1 MTMKRLYCLL
11 IVLIAISCATF
22 ASEATQPDGAKVTSV
37 EIASIYEK
45 GNTLFK
51 AKEYQKAITE
61 LSIIIEKHKKSAAY
75 EPALYII
82 AFSNYKLDRFKK
94 TAQLGEKLLKEFP
107 NSQYLLN
114 VISLVGESFF
124 KLGEDYKA
132 AYYLTKYHTQTEDTT
147 AQNRAFKR
155 IIQTLPNLS
164 ISQLEKLHRAHMADP
179 LDEHILYYLAQIE
192 AREGKKK
199 EAERDFNLLLR
210 RFPKTRYTFEVKEYQ
225 RFINLGEATGRVGIL
240 LPLTGEYA
248 NFGQKF
254 LEVIK
259 SFEDNKGLPFSLHY
273 LDTKSDPI
281 EAILAASKL
290 ITDIHVDF
298 IIAPI
303 RLLEAFGVC
312 GLAFAKGIPVI
323 LPMTSETRLE
333 KIPLVITTAQSN
345 EEQAKCIAQ
354 YAMYDL
360 TIDRFAVL
368 FPDVAKYR
376 SVAQAFADEI
386 TRNHREIVTMV
397 GFDPDSITLK
407 WELKAIKD
415 KDPEAI
421 FLPMDR
427 EMVINSTP
435 QIAYYGLEHVKILG
449 IETFKDEKVTRL
461 GEKYVEGAVFAA
473 PLPIDSLSLKEFIR
487 AGFEEDDLSAKFYYT
502 LWRLK
507 ELMTYNRSNLP
518 EQISMMLKGREVFN
532 IYTIKNGE
540 FVKLTEISKQ

>member
-1 MTMKRLYCLL
+1 MKRLYCLL
-11 IVLIAISCATF
+11 IVLMVSCATF
-22 ASEATQPDGAKVTSV
+22 ASEATQKDGTKVTSAA
-37 EIASIYEK
+37 IASIYEK
-45 GNTLFK
+45 GNTYFK
-51 AKEYQKAITE
+51 AKEYQKAIDE
-61 LSIIIEKHKKSAAY
+61 LSVIIDKHKESVAY

-82 AFSNYKLDRFKK
+82 AFSNYKLNKFKK
-94 TAQLGEKLLKEFP
+94 ATQFGEKLLEEFP

-114 VISLVGESFF
+114 IISLVGESFF
-124 KLGEDYKA
+124 KMGEDYRA

-147 AQNRAFKR
+147 AQNKAFKR
-155 IIQTLPNLS
+155 IMQTLPNLS
-164 ISQLEKLHRAHMADP
+164 INQLEKLHRAHMADP

-225 RFINLGEATGRVGIL
+225 RFIDLGEASGRAGIL
-240 LPLTGEYA
+240 LPITGEYA
-248 NFGQKF
+248 SFGQKF

-259 SFEDNKGLPFSLHY
+259 SYESNNALPFSLHY

-281 EAILAASKL
+281 EATMAAAKL

-312 GLAFAKGIPVI
+312 GLAFGKGIPVI
-323 LPMTSETRLE
+323 LPMTSEARLE
-333 KIPLVITTAQSN
+333 KIPLVITTGQSN
-345 EEQAKCIAQ
+345 EEQAKCVAQ

-360 TIDRFAVL
+360 GMDRFAVL

-376 SVAQAFADEI
+376 SIAQTFADEI
-386 TRNHREIVTMV
+386 TKNHREIVTMV

-415 KDPEAI
+415 KHPEAI

-427 EMVINSTP
+427 EMVINSAP
-435 QIAYYGLEHVKILG
+435 QVAYYGLEHVKILG
-449 IETFKDEKVTRL
+449 IESFKDEKVIRL

-473 PLPIDSLSLKEFIR
+473 PSSIDSLSLKEFVR
-487 AGFEEDDLSAKFYYT
+487 AGFKEDDLSAKFFYT
-502 LWRLK
+502 LWCLK
-507 ELMTYNRSNLP
+507 GLITYNRSNLP

-532 IYTIKNGE
+532 IYTIMNGE
-540 FVKLTEISKQ
+540 FVKLTEISK

>member
-1 MTMKRLYCLL
+1 MKILCLL
-11 IVLIAISCATF
+11 SIIVTISCATF
-22 ASEATQPDGAKVTSV
+22 ASEPAQESDIKVTSK
-37 EIASIYEK
+37 EIAAIYEK
-45 GNTLFK
+45 GNTYFK
-51 AKEYQKAITE
+51 AKQYQNAIDE
-61 LSIIIEKHKKSAAY
+61 LNIIIDKHKESAAY
-75 EPALYII
+75 EPALYIV
-82 AFSNYKLDRFKK
+82 AFSNYKLDKFKK
-94 TAQLGEKLLKEFP
+94 AAQLGERFLKEFP
-107 NSQYLLN
+107 ISQYILN
-114 VISLVGESFF
+114 VTSLAGESFF

-132 AYYLTKYHTQTEDTT
+132 AYYLIKYHIQTEDTIG
-147 AQNRAFKR
+147 QNKAFKR
-155 IIQTLPNLS
+155 IMQTLPNLT
-164 ISQLEKLHRAHMADP
+164 IIQLEKLHRAHMSDP

-210 RFPKTRYTFEVKEYQ
+210 RFPKTRYTFEVKEYK
-225 RFINLGEATGRVGIL
+225 RFIDLGEATGRAGIL
-240 LPLTGEYA
+240 VPITGEYA

-259 SFEDNKGLPFSLHY
+259 IYEKEKSLPFSLHY

-281 EAILAASKL
+281 EATMAASKL
-290 ITDIHVDF
+290 ITEIHVDF

-303 RLLEAFGVC
+303 RLMEAFGVC
-312 GLAFAKGIPVI
+312 GLAFGKGIPVI
-323 LPMTSETRLE
+323 LPMTSEARLE
-333 KIPLVITTAQSN
+333 KIPLVVTIGHSN
-345 EEQAKCIAQ
+345 EEQARCVAQ

-360 TIDRFAVL
+360 ALERFVVL
-368 FPDVAKYR
+368 FPDIAKYR

-386 TRNHREIVTMV
+386 TKNNREVLTMV
-397 GFDPDSITLK
+397 GYNPDSITLK

-415 KDPEAI
+415 KHPQAI

-427 EMVINSTP
+427 EMVINTTP

-461 GEKYVEGAVFAA
+461 GEKYVEGAIFAA
-473 PLPIDSLSLKEFIR
+473 PSPIDSLSLKEFNR
-487 AGFEEDDLSAKFYYT
+487 AGFKEDDLSAKFYYT

-507 ELMTYNRSNLP
+507 GLTTYNRSNLP

-540 FVKLTEISKQ
+540 FVKLTEISK

>member
-1 MTMKRLYCLL
+1 MKRLCLL
-11 IVLIAISCATF
+11 SIIVMISCATF
-22 ASEATQPDGAKVTSV
+22 ASGPAQESDTKVTSK
-37 EIASIYEK
+37 EIAAIYEK
-45 GNTLFK
+45 GNTHFK
-51 AKEYQKAITE
+51 AKEYQNAIDE
-61 LSIIIEKHKKSAAY
+61 LNIIIDKHQESAAY
-75 EPALYII
+75 EPALYIV
-82 AFSNYKLDRFKK
+82 AFSNYKLDKFKK
-94 TAQLGEKLLKEFP
+94 ATQLGERFLKEFP
-107 NSQYLLN
+107 NSQYILN
-114 VISLVGESFF
+114 VTSLAGESFF

-132 AYYLTKYHTQTEDTT
+132 AYYLIKYHIQTEDTIG
-147 AQNRAFKR
+147 QNKAFER
-155 IIQTLPNLS
+155 IMQTLPNLT
-164 ISQLEKLHRAHMADP
+164 ITQLEKLHRAHMSDP

-225 RFINLGEATGRVGIL
+225 RFIDLGEATGRAGIL
-240 LPLTGEYA
+240 VPITGEYA

-259 SFEDNKGLPFSLHY
+259 IYEKEKSLPFSLHY

-281 EAILAASKL
+281 EATMAASKL
-290 ITDIHVDF
+290 ITEMHVDF

-303 RLLEAFGVC
+303 RLMEAFGVC
-312 GLAFAKGIPVI
+312 GLAFGKSIPVI
-323 LPMTSETRLE
+323 LPMTSEARLE
-333 KIPLVITTAQSN
+333 KIPLVVTTGQSN
-345 EEQAKCIAQ
+345 EEQARCVAQ

-360 TIDRFAVL
+360 ALERFAVL
-368 FPDVAKYR
+368 FPDIAKYR
-376 SVAQAFADEI
+376 SVGQAFADEV
-386 TRNHREIVTMV
+386 TKNNREILTMV
-397 GFDPDSITLK
+397 GYDPDSITLK

-415 KDPEAI
+415 KDPQAI

-427 EMVINSTP
+427 EMVINTTP

-473 PLPIDSLSLKEFIR
+473 PSPIDSLSLKEFNR
-487 AGFEEDDLSAKFYYT
+487 AGFKEDDLSAKFYYT

-507 ELMTYNRSNLP
+507 GLTTYNRSNLP
-518 EQISMMLKGREVFN
+518 QQISIMLKGHEIFN

-540 FVKLTEISKQ
+540 FVKLTEISK